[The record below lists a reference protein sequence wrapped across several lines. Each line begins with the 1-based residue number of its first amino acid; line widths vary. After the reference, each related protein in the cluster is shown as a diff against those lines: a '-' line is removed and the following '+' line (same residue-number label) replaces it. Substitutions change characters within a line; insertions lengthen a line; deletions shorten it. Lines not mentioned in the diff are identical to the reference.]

1 MSIFARLHDI
11 CITWITP
18 GGGRGV
24 IIGNDVKKM
33 IYGPTERCRENLE
46 TQRVNNFLKTIIVVQ

>member
-1 MSIFARLHDI
+1 MSIFAWLHDI

-18 GGGRGV
+18 GRGV
-24 IIGNDVKKM
+24 IIGNDVKKV

-46 TQRVNNFLKTIIVVQ
+46 TQRVNHFLKTIIVVQ